1 MSGTMGDIM
10 HTIEMF
16 YHISHA
22 RIRFQIFSKGCRVC
36 EKDFSCT
43 CHIVAQ
49 YHQYIL
55 HLGVMLTRRGT
66 VCRAVQ
72 NRLERQLLLLQ
83 Q

>member
-16 YHISHA
+16 YHISHP
-22 RIRFQIFSKGCRVC
+22 RTRFQIFIKGYRVC

-49 YHQYIL
+49 YRQYFL
-55 HLGVMLTRRGT
+55 LLGVMLTRRET
-66 VCRAVQ
+66 VCRGVQ
-72 NRLERQLLLLQ
+72 NCLERQLLLLQ